1 MFVWLFPYLPL
12 AERLTVGPWILVPRS
27 VLAEEDAGSVEAA
40 EQALGLVA
48 LYRMPADHGGYGAF
62 VRSTNRLVG
71 EDVDETALGPL
82 SQAITVALL
91 DRNPSPV
98 HPPQADWG
106 AAHATATVE
115 NARLIG
121 HGIDDEGYTAFE
133 YGVMVRMLV
142 GGYRVG
148 EDADVISPPQ
158 ELKLPLNRP
167 RIDDVYAAALYDV
180 LSNLTEGSPDLP
192 GAIRFLE
199 VAWANSR
206 SVRPEARI
214 LVLRAGFD
222 VLFGGAQTN
231 AVRSALSALLDS
243 EEPLRTSREWV
254 DSHGR
259 AQQAELTD
267 LEWWFT
273 SFAIL
278 RNKIAHGGVIAADE
292 YEFDGVHH
300 VFHAELNLRRAIKK
314 IVADAGHEDVLLGPY
329 ERIARRYDGL
339 ALEDVPDDDDPN
351 VRRLL

>member
-1 MFVWLFPYLPL
+1 MFWIFPYLPL
-12 AERLTVGPWILVPRS
+12 AERMTVGPWILIPSTAVS
-27 VLAEEDAGSVEAA
+27 EEDTGSAA
-40 EQALGLVA
+40 VTEQALGLGA
-48 LYRMPADHGGYGAF
+48 LYRMPADRRGYGAF
-62 VRSTNRLVG
+62 VRSVDGHVG
-71 EDVDETALGPL
+71 EDVDEVALGRL
-82 SQAITVALL
+82 SQAVTVALL

-98 HPPQADWG
+98 NPPADDWR

-121 HGIDDEGYTAFE
+121 HGIDDDGYTAFE

-148 EDADVISPPQ
+148 EDADVIAPPQ
-158 ELKLPLNRP
+158 ELELPLNRP

-180 LSNLTEGSPDLP
+180 LSNLAEDSPDLP
-192 GAIRFLE
+192 GATRFLE

-231 AVRSALSALLDS
+231 AIRSALSGLLD
-243 EEPLRTSREWV
+243 PDGTPRTRREWT
-254 DSHGR
+254 DHHGR
-259 AQQAELTD
+259 AQQADLTD

-273 SFAIL
+273 SFAAL
-278 RNKIAHGGVIAADE
+278 RNKIAHGGAIAAEE
-292 YEFDGVHH
+292 YEFEGVHH
-300 VFHAELNLRRAIKK
+300 VFHAELHLRGAIKK
-314 IVADAGHEDVLLGPY
+314 IVAEAGHEDVLLGPY
-329 ERIARRYDGL
+329 ERIARRYEGR
-339 ALEDVPDDDDPN
+339 ALEELLGDDEPG

>member
-1 MFVWLFPYLPL
+1 MFIWILPYLPL
-12 AERLTVGPWILVPRS
+12 AERLTVGILVPRAA
-27 VLAEEDAGSVEAA
+27 LAQEDTGSSALTER
-40 EQALGLVA
+40 ALGLAA
-48 LYRMPADHGGYGAF
+48 LYRMLGDGRGDGAF
-62 VRSTNRLVG
+62 VRSVDGHVG
-71 EDVDETALGPL
+71 EDVDEVALGRL

-91 DRNPSPV
+91 DQNPSPV
-98 HPPQADWG
+98 NPPQEDWR

-121 HGIDDEGYTAFE
+121 HGIDGDGYTAFE

-148 EDADVISPPQ
+148 EDAEVISPPQ
-158 ELKLPLNRP
+158 ELQLPANRP
-167 RIDDVYAAALYDV
+167 RLDDVYASALYDV
-180 LSNLTEGSPDLP
+180 LSNLAEDSPDLP

-222 VLFGGAQTN
+222 VLFGGAQTT
-231 AVRSALSALLDS
+231 VMRSALSDLLD
-243 EEPLRTSREWV
+243 PDGTPRMPRDWT
-254 DSHGR
+254 DHHGR
-259 AQQAELTD
+259 PQQAELSD

-273 SFAIL
+273 AFATL
-278 RNKIAHGGVIAADE
+278 RNKIAHGGVIVAAE
-292 YEFDGVHH
+292 YEFEGVHH

-314 IVADAGHEDVLLGPY
+314 TVADAGHEDVLLGPV
-329 ERIARRYDGL
+329 ERIARRYEGHPL
-339 ALEDVPDDDDPN
+339 EELLEDDEPG